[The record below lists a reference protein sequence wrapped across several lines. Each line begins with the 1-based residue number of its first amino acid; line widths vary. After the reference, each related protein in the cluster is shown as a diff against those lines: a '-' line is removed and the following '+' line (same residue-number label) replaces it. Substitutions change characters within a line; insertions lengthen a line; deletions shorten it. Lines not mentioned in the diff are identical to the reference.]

1 MGESIYFPTLN
12 LLTKVEYRVNIVTKP
27 YANAFINFARDKPEV
42 LCLSADL
49 TSSCEIDKFRDQCP
63 DRFFSMGM
71 TEQHTLSFCGGLAM
85 EGFRPFFHTFSVFL
99 YRRPYDQLV
108 NSVAYSNRQVRLMG
122 FLPGITTP
130 GGATHQA
137 IEDVAVLRS
146 LPNMTILETGDATE
160 VETVLRVAD
169 AVEGPVYVRI
179 LRGLVP
185 RLFATPFQFNQ
196 LRILNQGQDVLV
208 VSAGIT
214 TEEAMRATK
223 ALANA
228 GINITHVHV
237 STLKPFAT
245 ESLLELITTIKYGI
259 VTIENHT
266 VIGGLGSIVADI
278 LAEQGIG
285 KRLIKLG
292 LQDTFAHGASRP
304 YLMKKFG
311 LDAMALIHAVEQ
323 LTGHTTGISET
334 DLQAVRLDEVHS
346 TAKAEAL

>member
-1 MGESIYFPTLN
+1 M
-12 LLTKVEYRVNIVTKP
+12 NIVTKP
-27 YANAFINFARDKPEV
+27 YANAFINFAHDKPEI

-49 TSSCEIDKFRDQCP
+49 TSSCEIDKFRDQYP
-63 DRFFSMGM
+63 NRFFSMGM

-85 EGFRPFFHTFSVFL
+85 EGYRPFFHTFSVFL
-99 YRRPYDQLV
+99 YRRPYDQLI
-108 NSVAYSNRQVRLMG
+108 NSVAYSNRKVRLMG

-137 IEDVAVLRS
+137 IEDIAVLRS
-146 LPNMTILETGDATE
+146 VPNMTILETGDATE
-160 VETVLRVAD
+160 VETVLEVAD
-169 AVEGPVYVRI
+169 AVDGPVYVRV

-185 RLFATPFQFNQ
+185 RLFTTPFQFNQ
-196 LRILNQGQDVLV
+196 LRLLNHGKDILVI
-208 VSAGIT
+208 SAGIT

-223 ALANA
+223 ALTAA
-228 GINITHVHV
+228 GVNIMHVHV

-245 ESLLELITTIKYGI
+245 DALLELIEMVKYGI

-278 LAEQGIG
+278 LAEYGIG

-311 LDAMALIHAVEQ
+311 LDAIALVHAIEK
-323 LTGHTTGISET
+323 LLGSTTNISET
-334 DLQAVRLDEVHS
+334 DLQTVRLDEVHS
-346 TAKAEAL
+346 VAKAEAL